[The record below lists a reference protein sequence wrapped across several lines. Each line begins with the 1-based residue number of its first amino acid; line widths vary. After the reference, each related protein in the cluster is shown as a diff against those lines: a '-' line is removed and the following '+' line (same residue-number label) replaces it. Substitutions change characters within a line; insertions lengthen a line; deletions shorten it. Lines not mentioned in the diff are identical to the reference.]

1 MPRKRVEGTRAPN
14 GAASIYFG
22 GDGCWHGRVT
32 MGRRDDGRPDR
43 RHVSASS
50 EAEVRRKV
58 RDLERD
64 RRAGWLLSRPGRAM
78 TVEAW
83 LTHWLDNIAAPSV
96 RPKTLA
102 GYRTA
107 VRQHLVP

>member
-1 MPRKRVEGTRAPN
+1 MPRKRAEGTRAPN
-14 GAASIYFG
+14 GAASIYL
-22 GDGCWHGRVT
+22 
-32 MGRRDDGRPDR
+32 GRRRPAGTAGSR
-43 RHVSASS
+43 WAPATTAGPTAGTSAQAPKPRS
-50 EAEVRRKV
+50 
-58 RDLERD
+58 
-64 RRAGWLLSRPGRAM
+64 RARSATWNATATPAGSARPGRAM

-107 VRQHLVP
+107 VR